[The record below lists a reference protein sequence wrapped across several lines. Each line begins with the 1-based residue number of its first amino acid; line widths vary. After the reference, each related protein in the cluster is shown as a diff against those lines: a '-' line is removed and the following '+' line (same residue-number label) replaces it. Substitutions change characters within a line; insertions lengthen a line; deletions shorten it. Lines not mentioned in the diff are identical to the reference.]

1 MPVPTSPDPIRALL
15 TELRD
20 DDYVRFK
27 FGKRVDAALKALET
41 QSAVDTRELEAR
53 LQAMLELVRGKKGGS
68 PASPAGKSRAR
79 VQKEKVVAA
88 AD

>member
-1 MPVPTSPDPIRALL
+1 MPVPASPDPIRALL

-27 FGKRVDAALKALET
+27 YGKRVDAALKALDA
-41 QSAVDTRELEAR
+41 QAAVDTRELEAR
-53 LQAMLELVRGKKGGS
+53 LQAMLELVRGKKGGN
-68 PASPAGKSRAR
+68 PASPVTKSRPR